1 MVIDCKKPPHLFW
14 SILLLLISH
23 QPQTQAATFVV
34 DNTQDSVFAAFTQC
48 TSAPNDCSFRG
59 AASKVN
65 ANPDADVIAFNIPA
79 ATDPGCVAATGIC
92 TFTPTVDTAF
102 GLLFTSVVT
111 IDGLTQPGASAN
123 TLAVPAG
130 VNMEIKIQFQ
140 QNTTSQSIFHFRN
153 SATLR
158 GIATSSNPNETLQT
172 TNRHIGLGELFLNAA
187 TPDFNFLRS
196 YAIESCI
203 LGYNLN
209 TNSVDYVEPNQSAI
223 VELDNPTGAFVPGV
237 GVVPY
242 TGPINLQL
250 GGVSP
255 AQRNWFPSP
264 KTLKVP
270 FGFAGNPNIKAPF
283 MINVEGNL
291 FGSSKDGSAPLQ
303 SNIVYWDVEHVS
315 VEAGQ
320 NPLSEI
326 NIGGSDLRKRNVFLR
341 GVYTSSASTNFT
353 TPSLTMGTASASVP
367 NYFEVN
373 PKIKVQGNYF
383 GVAANGVSWFDSPA
397 PFSGNGFVFGGIA
410 PGEGNIAVRNQYAL
424 LGVRLDPIIRTTYLG
439 NTHFDYAGPGLIR
452 VLFNLIYDPND
463 LNDVD
468 AGAQNF
474 PKIISSTLLAPN
486 QLQVRYLIDSAPANT
501 VYPILVEFYQANGND
516 ATVLLG
522 RDTYTSIEA
531 QTEKTVVLTLDPSV
545 TFAADDIVLASS
557 TPSDGGT
564 SIFNWFP
571 MFISHLGNNQIQINS
586 PTTFTVQALADG
598 PYAPRG
604 VVKISVYDNN
614 FIPNLLL
621 TCNATFQSI
630 GVGQSQASCAVPP
643 GSNPVFSN
651 PLITLTL
658 RAEYEIQEFPFAS
671 ETGDRIQVTRPVTV
685 FQDRMFCHGFEDG
698 QTGACP

>member
-1 MVIDCKKPPHLFW
+1 MRI
-14 SILLLLISH
+14 SIFVLALWMAVG
-23 QPQTQAATFVV
+23 QAGAATYVV

-59 AASKVN
+59 AAGKVN
-65 ANPDADVIAFNIPA
+65 ANPDADVIEFNIPA

-92 TFTPTVDTAF
+92 TFTPTVPSSF

-140 QNTTSQSIFHFRN
+140 QNTSSQGIFHFRN

-158 GIATSSNPNETLQT
+158 GIATSGNPNETIQT
-172 TNRHIGLGELFLNAA
+172 TNRHIALGELFQNAA

-209 TNSVDYVEPNQSAI
+209 TNSVDYVEPNGSSI

-250 GGVSP
+250 GGVLP
-255 AQRNWFPSP
+255 AQRNWLPSP
-264 KTLKVP
+264 RTLKVP
-270 FGFAGNPNIKAPF
+270 SSNWGANIKAPF
-283 MINVEGNL
+283 IVNVDGNL
-291 FGSSKDGSAPLQ
+291 FGSTKDGNTPLAT
-303 SNIVYWDVEHVS
+303 NNVPWDQEQVS
-315 VEAGQ
+315 MAQPQ

-326 NIGGSDLRKRNVFLR
+326 NIGGSDPRKRNVFLR
-341 GVYTSSASTNFT
+341 GVYIGSVSSNFGV
-353 TPSLTMGTASASVP
+353 PYLSMGTAPNSAP
-367 NYFEVN
+367 NFSDVN

-383 GVAANGVSWFDSPA
+383 GVAANGVSWFNSPA
-397 PFSGNGFVFGGIA
+397 AFSGVGFVFGGIA
-410 PGEGNIAVRNQYAL
+410 PGEGNITVRNQNIFS
-424 LGVRLDPIIRTTYLG
+424 GVRLDPIIRTTYLG
-439 NTHFDYAGPGLIR
+439 NTHFDYAGPGLLR
-452 VLFNLIYDPND
+452 PQLSESTYDPND

-474 PKIISSTLLAPN
+474 PKIIASTFLAPN
-486 QLQVRYLIDSAPANT
+486 QLQVRYLIDSAPANS
-501 VYPILVEFYQANGND
+501 VYPILVEFYKATGGND
-516 ATVLLG
+516 ASVLLG
-522 RDTYTSIEA
+522 RNTYTGAEA
-531 QTEKTVVLTLDPSV
+531 QTEKTVLFTLDPGV

-571 MFISHLGNNQIQINS
+571 MFMSHLGNNQIQMNS

-604 VVKISVYDNN
+604 VVKISVYDTLSP
-614 FIPNLLL
+614 FFPTLWL
-621 TCNATFQSI
+621 TCNATFQPI

-643 GSNPVFSN
+643 GNNPIFSN
-651 PLITLTL
+651 PLVTFNL
-658 RAEYEIQEFPFAS
+658 RAEFEIQESPFAS
-671 ETGDRIQVTRPVTV
+671 ETGSRIAITRPVTV
-685 FQDRMFCHGFEDG
+685 FRNDLFCHGFEDG
-698 QTGACP
+698 SNGSCRALP